1 MSLHRLLS
9 TQTLPMQNLKISTKK
24 TEETI
29 TSEELENTEVL
40 VEDQKELAEML
51 EQVLICMGRAV
62 EEADERNLDD
72 FKWLGQWAAI
82 LREAEQRGN
91 VLVGTIFAGRD
102 GDGKAGSEK
111 ADDLYGFARADS
123 WKLHELEERL
133 QQALV
138 DIGESVEIVPVLDI
152 RRMEWLARWAD
163 VLKEAERQGYGVL
176 DAVRAIADKEIMEC
190 DLEIDQLRSFVHSME
205 SLAEDMEYFDSLELP
220 GKFISVLS
228 KTE

>member
-1 MSLHRLLS
+1 M
-9 TQTLPMQNLKISTKK
+9 
-24 TEETI
+24 
-29 TSEELENTEVL
+29 EVL
-40 VEDQKELAEML
+40 SFDNYNSVA
-51 EQVLICMGRAV
+51 QV
-62 EEADERNLDD
+62 
-72 FKWLGQWAAI
+72 
-82 LREAEQRGN
+82 
-91 VLVGTIFAGRD
+91 D
-102 GDGKAGSEK
+102 GVSLPEG
-111 ADDLYGFARADS
+111 ADS

-205 SLAEDMEYFDSLELP
+205 SLAEDMEYFDSLVNLCP
-220 GKFISVLS
+220 QKI
-228 KTE
+228 

>member
-1 MSLHRLLS
+1 MKALFASDQDMEKLNGSLERLGELSPDIQEFILEVSPKLEKRPSKRMKRSQHIEFDRRTKCSTLTLPIRKLQVSTEKTEEESSEPIVMSLHRLLS

-40 VEDQKELAEML
+40 VEEQKELAEML

-111 ADDLYGFARADS
+111 ADDLYGFARTVD
-123 WKLHELEERL
+123 RL
-133 QQALV
+133 ALDMPCFNFLV
-138 DIGESVEIVPVLDI
+138 DLCP
-152 RRMEWLARWAD
+152 WN
-163 VLKEAERQGYGVL
+163 
-176 DAVRAIADKEIMEC
+176 
-190 DLEIDQLRSFVHSME
+190 
-205 SLAEDMEYFDSLELP
+205 
-220 GKFISVLS
+220 
-228 KTE
+228 